1 MASYNDL
8 KEKNVLFVQG
18 LQENLNKLIAEGG
31 ATEGAFYL
39 TNDTHRL
46 YVGRKD
52 QNSTKIIPVAVN
64 EGVVTVAGVSALPSS
79 GVNAGEFYYATT
91 ENILCVYNGQKFIQI
106 NTDQNNIISSLT
118 NTVSAKDNIVTVK
131 TEVKDDKNVA
141 IEDTFQIK
149 DSSGHTVITIITDE
163 DGNDFIDLKADEY
176 NLSSA
181 VATEDNVSTAT
192 ITLSSENTTE
202 DTEVKIAAGDNITI
216 AAVEGVA
223 NKFKISSSYHNT
235 TIKPDTED
243 GVAVSLGTTGEDAGK
258 IKVTITD
265 TDGQSY
271 TGVSEAI
278 TYTVGTSNYIPGSTL
293 PVYTKTEID
302 TKINGLNGMTY
313 KGTVGTNNTL
323 PVITAENTSTIQ
335 VGDTYLVDAD
345 DKIALTEDNSYDNVA
360 VTAGKG
366 DLLIATGDETNGF
379 ITDNLKWSYVP
390 AGDDAEHDTT
400 YSWTGE
406 DTSNK
411 KVLQTTGA
419 GEAGSW
425 QLTAGTAMTVSSTGT
440 DDMVTTIGHAD
451 VEHKDEDGTEE
462 NNVQSLTVVSDVD
475 VNTQGHV
482 TTVTK
487 TKYNLQ
493 DTTYTLSGAVE
504 DIAGGGVKITDTLTS
519 SAGGTSTSVTSVTS
533 DSLTVKAAGVDSYSV
548 DIKWGSF

>member
-1 MASYNDL
+1 MAYNAFND
-8 KEKNVLFVQG
+8 KNVLFLQG
-18 LQENLNKLIAEGG
+18 NQTKLNDLITNGG

-46 YVGRKD
+46 YVGR
-52 QNSTKIIPVAVN
+52 NNGTKTIPVAVN
-64 EGVVTVAGVSALPSS
+64 EGVVTVANVNALPIS
-79 GVNAGEFYYATT
+79 GVNAGEFYYATA
-91 ENILCVYNGQKFIQI
+91 ENILCVYNGQQFIQI

-118 NTVSAKDNIVTVK
+118 NTVSAENNIATVK
-131 TEVKDDKNVA
+131 TEVVDDKNTT
-141 IEDTFQIK
+141 IQDTFQIK
-149 DSSGHTVITIITDE
+149 DSSGHTLITVTGDV
-163 DGNDFIDLKADEY
+163 IDLKADEY
-176 NLSSA
+176 TLSSSVGVENSA
-181 VATEDNVSTAT
+181 STAT
-192 ITLSSENTTE
+192 IKLESANTTE
-202 DTEVKIAAGDNITI
+202 DSTVKIAAGDNITI
-216 AAVEGVA
+216 DADGD

-235 TIKPDTED
+235 TN
-243 GVAVSLGTTGEDAGK
+243 ASLTSEITSAGTV
-258 IKVTITD
+258 KVTVTD
-265 TDGQSY
+265 SDGAP
-271 TGVSEAI
+271 VSGESAAI
-278 TYTVGTSNYIPGSTL
+278 TYKVGTTDYIPGQTL

-475 VNTQGHV
+475 VNAQGHV

-493 DTTYTLSGAVE
+493 DTTYTLSGGTVE
-504 DIAGGGVKITDTLTS
+504 SITGGVKITDTLTPS
-519 SAGGTSTSVTSVTS
+519 VGGTSTSVTSVTS
-533 DSLTVKAAGVDSYSV
+533 ETLTMTAGTNSYTV
-548 DIKWGSF
+548 DIKWGTF

>member
-1 MASYNDL
+1 MAYNAFND
-8 KEKNVLFVQG
+8 KNVLFLQG
-18 LQENLNKLIAEGG
+18 NQTKLNDLITNGG
-31 ATEGAFYL
+31 AAEGAFYL

-46 YVGRKD
+46 YVGR
-52 QNSTKIIPVAVN
+52 NNGTKTIPVAVN
-64 EGVVTVAGVSALPSS
+64 EGVVTVANVNALPTS

-118 NTVSAKDNIVTVK
+118 NTVSAEENIATVK
-131 TEVKDDKNVA
+131 TEVKDDKNIA

-149 DSSGHTVITIITDE
+149 DSSGHTIITVAGDV
-163 DGNDFIDLKADEY
+163 IDLKADKY
-176 NLSSA
+176 SLSSA
-181 VATEDNVSTAT
+181 VATESNVSTAT

-202 DTEVKIAAGDNITI
+202 DTNVKIAAGDNITI
-216 AAVEGVA
+216 DADGT

-235 TIKPDTED
+235 TIKPDAQN
-243 GVAVSLGTTGEDAGK
+243 GVAVSLEDSGTV
-258 IKVTITD
+258 KVTITD

-271 TGVSEAI
+271 TGESEAI
-278 TYTVGTSNYIPGSTL
+278 TYKVGTTDYIPGQTL

-302 TKINGLNGMTY
+302 TRFNGLNGMTY
-313 KGTVGTNNTL
+313 KGTVGTSKSL
-323 PVITAENTSTIQ
+323 PTTNVE

-345 DKIALTEDNSYDNVA
+345 DKIALTTDNSYSGTA

-366 DLLIATGDETNGF
+366 DLLIATGTETDGV
-379 ITDNLKWSYVP
+379 ITSGLKWSYVP

-400 YSWTGE
+400 YTWDSVAS
-406 DTSNK
+406 SNK

-425 QLTAGTAMTVSSTGT
+425 QLTAGTAMTVSSTGE

-451 VEHKDEDGTEE
+451 VSHTDADGTEE

-475 VNTQGHV
+475 VNAQGHV

-493 DTTYTLSGAVE
+493 DTTYTLSGGTVE
-504 DIAGGGVKITDTLTS
+504 SITGGVKITDTLTPS
-519 SAGGTSTSVTSVTS
+519 VGGTSTSVTSVTS
-533 DSLTVKAAGVDSYSV
+533 ETLTMTAGTNSYTV
-548 DIKWGSF
+548 DIKWGTF